1 MIPQPTVYVVDDD
14 EAVRQSLARLFS
26 SVHLPVETFDSAVS
40 FLMRSDPNRG
50 GCLVLDLRM
59 PGMDGLQ
66 LQARLAELGNHIPVI
81 MISAHGEIETA
92 VQAMKAGAIEFLRKP
107 YDPKYLVERVREA
120 LSLNTRIRARD
131 AHRATVERL
140 RARLTPR
147 EIEVLERIVAGR
159 SAKEI
164 ALELGLSRKTVD
176 IHRAHIL
183 TKMQVE
189 SVVELMNLLNPP
201 DAV

>member
-1 MIPQPTVYVVDDD
+1 MMSQPKVYVVDDD

-26 SVHLPVETFDSAVS
+26 SVNLPVETFDSAAS
-40 FLMRSDPNRG
+40 FLTKSDPDRG

-66 LQARLAELGNHIPVI
+66 LQTRLNELGRHLPVI

-107 YDPKYLVERVREA
+107 YDPKYLIERVREA
-120 LSLNTRIRARD
+120 LALNMRIRARD
-131 AHRATVERL
+131 SHRATVDRL

-147 EIEVLERIVAGR
+147 EFEVMERIVAGR

-189 SVVELMNLLNPP
+189 SVVELMNLLHPP
-201 DAV
+201 DNT